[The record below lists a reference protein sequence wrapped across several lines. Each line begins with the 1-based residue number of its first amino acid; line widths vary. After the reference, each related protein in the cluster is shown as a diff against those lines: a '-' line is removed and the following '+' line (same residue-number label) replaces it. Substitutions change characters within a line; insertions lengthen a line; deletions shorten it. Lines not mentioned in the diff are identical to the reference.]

1 MQFVTHHVHHGLFA
15 FTENTDGDDLYRCHT
30 LKCMIPDAGSY
41 YIWST
46 FIKKLFYNKTP
57 HKWTIKVRESA
68 FKSP

>member
-41 YIWST
+41 YIWS
-46 FIKKLFYNKTP
+46 NKTH